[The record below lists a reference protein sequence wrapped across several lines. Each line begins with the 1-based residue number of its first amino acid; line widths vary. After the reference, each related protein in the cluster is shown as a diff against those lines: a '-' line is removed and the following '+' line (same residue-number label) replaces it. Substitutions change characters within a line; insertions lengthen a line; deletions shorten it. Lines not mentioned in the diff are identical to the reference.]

1 MIQKYLF
8 LCFVLI
14 LGSCVQSQ
22 KEKPKSTKTDYEQ
35 GLELMMKF
43 RSVTDSAERMKIVN
57 QAIPLLERVYFKDTA
72 NSTNVLLLG
81 NAYFGRRDYQKAI
94 YMYFLHKEQ
103 KPDFKEIDKNLA
115 VSYRELGRKYQFM
128 DNNPLHAKKS
138 LTLADSIRPNDIE
151 TLELLGIANC
161 ALSKFDEGKA
171 FYNRVLKMD
180 PNRASTYFNFSL
192 VFAKE
197 GKFDLC
203 QQYLDKANSIKPGF
217 VNTYLERHKKGLPI
231 YPQERPTQA
240 PK

>member
-72 NSTNVLLLG
+72 NSTNVLYWVMRILDV
-81 NAYFGRRDYQKAI
+81 AIIKKAI

-103 KPDFKEIDKNLA
+103 NPTFKEIDKNLA

-128 DNNPLHAKKS
+128 DNNPLHAKN
-138 LTLADSIRPNDIE
+138 P
-151 TLELLGIANC
+151 
-161 ALSKFDEGKA
+161 
-171 FYNRVLKMD
+171 
-180 PNRASTYFNFSL
+180 
-192 VFAKE
+192 
-197 GKFDLC
+197 
-203 QQYLDKANSIKPGF
+203 
-217 VNTYLERHKKGLPI
+217 
-231 YPQERPTQA
+231 
-240 PK
+240 